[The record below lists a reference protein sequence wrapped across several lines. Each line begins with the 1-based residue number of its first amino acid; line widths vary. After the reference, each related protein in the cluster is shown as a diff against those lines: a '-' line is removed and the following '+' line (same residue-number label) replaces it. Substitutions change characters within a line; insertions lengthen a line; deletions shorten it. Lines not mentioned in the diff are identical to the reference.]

1 MTVRIIC
8 YCAICHRMTAHTN
21 GRRGFVCRTCRG
33 DWKRAQKKRKKNG
46 KEDDGHH
53 GRLGA

>member
-1 MTVRIIC
+1 MTVRMIR